1 MTDHIGNTSPDSAV
15 RAACSCS
22 AVMSREAVWHPSAV
36 RLVDPAGG
44 IVLQP
49 LRYQFPVASGD
60 RWDDN
65 WLTIGAEVTTPA
77 ASWSFTDSCLLV
89 DEAHELS
96 AWLRAVADGR
106 RQDAQQD
113 PEGHLV
119 PDLSFLEPDLAFSQV
134 RWHGGTGVVRVHL
147 SREAAPP
154 RRENPGRFQHVVE
167 IETDRAKL
175 MRAAE
180 EWDQRLAQFP
190 LR

>member
-1 MTDHIGNTSPDSAV
+1 MRLTDRV
-15 RAACSCS
+15 
-22 AVMSREAVWHPSAV
+22 
-36 RLVDPAGG
+36 GG
-44 IVLQP
+44 IVLRP

-65 WLTIGAEVTTPA
+65 WLVVEAEVITSA
-77 ASWSFTDSCLLV
+77 ANWSFTDPCLLV

-106 RQDAQQD
+106 RPDAKPD
-113 PEGHLV
+113 PEGLLV

-134 RWHGGTGVVRVHL
+134 RWHDGTGVLRVHL
-147 SREAAPP
+147 SLEAAPP
-154 RRENPGRFQHVVE
+154 RRRHDENLDLYQYVVE
-167 IETDRAKL
+167 IETDRATL

-180 EWDQRLAQFP
+180 EWDQHLAQFP

>member
-1 MTDHIGNTSPDSAV
+1 M
-15 RAACSCS
+15 
-22 AVMSREAVWHPSAV
+22 
-36 RLVDPAGG
+36 RLIDRAGG

-65 WLTIGAEVTTPA
+65 WLVIGAEVTTPA
-77 ASWSFTDSCLLV
+77 AGWSFTDSCLQI

-96 AWLRAVADGR
+96 AWLSAVADGR
-106 RQDAQQD
+106 RPDAKQDS
-113 PEGHLV
+113 EGHLV
-119 PDLSFLEPDLAFSQV
+119 PDLSFLEPVLAFSQV
-134 RWHGGTGVVRVHL
+134 RWHDGKGVLRVHL
-147 SREAAPP
+147 SLEAAPP
-154 RRENPGRFQHVVE
+154 RRRYGEHLGLFQHVVE
-167 IETDRAKL
+167 VETDRAKL

>member
-1 MTDHIGNTSPDSAV
+1 MRLTD
-15 RAACSCS
+15 R
-22 AVMSREAVWHPSAV
+22 
-36 RLVDPAGG
+36 AGG
-44 IVLQP
+44 IGLRP

-65 WLTIGAEVTTPA
+65 WLVIGAEVTTPA
-77 ASWSFTDSCLLV
+77 ANWSFTDSCLLV

-106 RQDAQQD
+106 RPDAKPD
-113 PEGHLV
+113 PQGHLV
-119 PDLSFLEPDLAFSQV
+119 PDLSFLEPVLAFSQV
-134 RWHGGTGVVRVHL
+134 RWHDGTGVLWVHL
-147 SREAAPP
+147 SLEAVPP
-154 RRENPGRFQHVVE
+154 RRQDENLDLYQYVIEV
-167 IETDRAKL
+167 ETDQADL